1 MFLGLILL
9 RIIPRGINTLEEL
22 KKILILNVIDIK
34 SINSKISL
42 VPYRFQSRYR
52 SSSRTT

>member
-34 SINSKISL
+34 SINTK
-42 VPYRFQSRYR
+42 SR
-52 SSSRTT
+52 

>member
-9 RIIPRGINTLEEL
+9 RIIPREINTLEEL

-34 SINSKISL
+34 SISTK
-42 VPYRFQSRYR
+42 SR
-52 SSSRTT
+52 